1 MKIVVVY
8 SSKAE
13 EHRMK
18 NLRKNIRMTF
28 RDTVKI
34 VLAAGAILALATLF
48 ICACA
53 YDQIADYETAGGIMM
68 ISIFIAG
75 ICGALL
81 YEMRSRRW

>member
-13 EHRMK
+13 ERRMN
-18 NLRKNIRMTF
+18 NLRKSIRMTF
-28 RDTVKI
+28 RDTIKTILTV
-34 VLAAGAILALATLF
+34 GAILALATLF

-81 YEMRSRRW
+81 YEMRCRRW